1 MSHHGAATA
10 WQHEADLAQLARPRA
25 QPVELLGR
33 SLHPAAYQQPEM
45 PRLPG
50 PTIVPARYLHAQ
62 PCVSSRPQSFSRRTH
77 VIISDLTRLLAWIAA
92 PHLRAEPTCM
102 TCRQNLCMFF
112 FKSHLSFFLVLPFS
126 ISSTIPPPPPS
137 FLLSFLYV
145 SSCYKSTSHFSPKT
159 TSSRL
164 GTTRK
169 VGLIL
174 YHHSQDSRQ
183 S

>member
-1 MSHHGAATA
+1 MVTILFNLDQRWLQLALHSVFFSSTLPGHARRAKYQICIMSHHGAATA

-102 TCRQNLCMFF
+102 TCRQNL
-112 FKSHLSFFLVLPFS
+112 
-126 ISSTIPPPPPS
+126 
-137 FLLSFLYV
+137 
-145 SSCYKSTSHFSPKT
+145 
-159 TSSRL
+159 
-164 GTTRK
+164 
-169 VGLIL
+169 
-174 YHHSQDSRQ
+174 
-183 S
+183 